1 MKIFEITKVNEV
13 ELSQLSQRIQG
24 LVSNISSKIQGIATN
39 QPGSTN
45 AEPGA
50 GDTGPSTRGG
60 ERGAGND
67 ARGMLRD
74 AVAKVRSGEAK
85 LSKDAD
91 AELGKR
97 GADPQDIHIAIVS
110 KQQEA
115 ARDVA
120 EQVNQAAGRTG
131 RSATATYRRADL
143 MIKMALFGYINKKY
157 LGGDDQNFR
166 GNTMDIV
173 TRALQSQAPVGGQQ
187 PAGRQSSARPQG
199 QQGTVGSGQGTNALD
214 AMAADAARN
223 ADW

>member
-45 AEPGA
+45 AEPNA
-50 GDTGPSTRGG
+50 TDDARAARNSDTS
-60 ERGAGND
+60 GND

-97 GADPQDIHIAIVS
+97 GADPQDVHIAIVS